1 MNIMQIK
8 LTKEDIL
15 KCYNSYQLEVKRKYL
30 LDLLFFT
37 PALSSHDRIKIN
49 DLLLLVKDRYEYFR
63 EEQSA

>member
-1 MNIMQIK
+1 MHVK

-15 KCYNSYQLEVKRKYL
+15 KCYNSYQLEVKKKYL

-37 PALSSHDRIKIN
+37 PALSNNDRIKIN
-49 DLLLLVKDRYEYFR
+49 DLLLLVKDRLEYVR